1 MRGNLRRKCV
11 CAHAH
16 KVGPREEDGGW
27 RGGPPMNGT
36 ERETFRITAGV
47 GGVRGRRG
55 RRFRT
60 EAGNMTAKPS
70 AL

>member
-1 MRGNLRRKCV
+1 
-11 CAHAH
+11 
-16 KVGPREEDGGW
+16 
-27 RGGPPMNGT
+27 MNGT
-36 ERETFRITAGV
+36 EREAFRITAGV

-55 RRFRT
+55 RRFQT